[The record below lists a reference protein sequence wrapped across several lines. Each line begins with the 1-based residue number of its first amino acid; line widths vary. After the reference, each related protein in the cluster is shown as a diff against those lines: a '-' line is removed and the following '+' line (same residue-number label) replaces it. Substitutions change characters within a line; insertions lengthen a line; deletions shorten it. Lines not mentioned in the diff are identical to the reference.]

1 MLSGDRN
8 KYSLKKSVGL
18 ISQKKKKRKKEKE
31 TTLYVQHTFYVHFFA
46 LCSLFFSLTFIFTL
60 VAASISHILTA
71 AINFSCFSSNKTGLF
86 CFLSLSL

>member
-18 ISQKKKKRKKEKE
+18 ISQKKKRKKEKE

-46 LCSLFFSLTFIFTL
+46 LCSLFFFTDVHFHL
-60 VAASISHILTA
+60 
-71 AINFSCFSSNKTGLF
+71 GGR
-86 CFLSLSL
+86 